1 MPHEVAQEG
10 ALRCG
15 RPTPAPAPD
24 RRGRRPW
31 SGGRREELQG
41 DSIGVAE
48 GDTRAVV
55 GVLDSSVRDTKL
67 VQARRPC
74 LQLIA
79 VAAGERHMIKAGAV
93 LVEGATAGL
102 GVGMQAK
109 KLPAAEREHGVMKPP
124 ACSSSSRTG
133 SASSSS
139 PYQRVLRSR
148 SVTVTA
154 TWVIGGNAAI
164 AASWV
169 MVNVGRLR
177 TVRT

>member
-1 MPHEVAQEG
+1 LPGIFTTPPSTAADGCWATTTPTPCARPITWPPTCASWARRMMPHEVAQEG
-10 ALRCG
+10 ALRCR
-15 RPTPAPAPD
+15 RPTAAPAPD

-133 SASSSS
+133 S
-139 PYQRVLRSR
+139 
-148 SVTVTA
+148 
-154 TWVIGGNAAI
+154 
-164 AASWV
+164 
-169 MVNVGRLR
+169 
-177 TVRT
+177 

>member
-1 MPHEVAQEG
+1 
-10 ALRCG
+10 
-15 RPTPAPAPD
+15 
-24 RRGRRPW
+24 
-31 SGGRREELQG
+31 
-41 DSIGVAE
+41 
-48 GDTRAVV
+48 V

-109 KLPAAEREHGVMKPP
+109 KLPAAKREHGVMKTPGLLVFVQD
-124 ACSSSSRTG
+124 RFG
-133 SASSSS
+133 V
-139 PYQRVLRSR
+139 QQ
-148 SVTVTA
+148 VTA

-169 MVNVGRLR
+169 MVSVGRLR